1 MTPGEA
7 LGMLRG
13 PTTRDFL
20 FGTIISPASRTT
32 GVGQFSIDTV
42 VASSSDRHPMFRIT
56 ERANLATGAAFDAV
70 SVPMRNRDALAA
82 GVDGLQLPNAGPDI
96 MVTGQLTSCAFM
108 YSADKNNMFCAH
120 IEPTRAANPNR
131 INRGVELGVQLN
143 ATGETFTNDAGA
155 VRYFTKVA
163 YQDLHHVNIFGV
175 RRADGWSLYVQ
186 GISTVGGQS
195 IVFSKQMI

>member
-1 MTPGEA
+1 
-7 LGMLRG
+7 MLRG
-13 PTTRDFL
+13 PTTREFL
-20 FGTIISPASRTT
+20 FSTIVSPASRTSGAAEFT
-32 GVGQFSIDTV
+32 IDTV
-42 VASSSDRHPMFRIT
+42 VASNTDRHPMFRVT
-56 ERANLATGAAFDAV
+56 ERANQATGVVFDAV

-82 GVDGLQLPNAGPDI
+82 GIDGLQLPNAGPDI

-120 IEPTRAANPNR
+120 IEPTRAANPTR

-143 ATGETFTNDAGA
+143 GTGETFTNDAGA
-155 VRYFTKVA
+155 VRYFTKLA

-175 RRADGWSLYVQ
+175 RRGDGWSLYVQ
-186 GISTVGGQS
+186 GISTAGGSQT